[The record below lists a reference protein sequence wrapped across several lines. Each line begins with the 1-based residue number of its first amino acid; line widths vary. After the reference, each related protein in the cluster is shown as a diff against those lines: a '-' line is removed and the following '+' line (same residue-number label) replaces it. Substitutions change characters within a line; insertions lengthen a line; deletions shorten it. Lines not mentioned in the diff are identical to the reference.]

1 MTPKPAD
8 IPVPTFKSHPLPV
21 RPSSPRALNVTCPS
35 LGDPSRP
42 LLSSQAGSLSVT
54 GAGRAPGSPP
64 DPPCQPRLHPV
75 QRLTSKAHACVHI
88 QAAPASPQ
96 CSPSWHNLSVTPSV
110 PGLCC
115 ARGGFC
121 SPQEAVFSGPAG
133 GDPPPEAPLLLLS
146 LHQPPFTGSPCLSA
160 QVSGVSKAVGKHC
173 LADVRQTPC

>member
-115 ARGGFC
+115 AGGGFC

-133 GDPPPEAPLLLLS
+133 GDPPPPKPLSCCCPFISPPSPALLVC
-146 LHQPPFTGSPCLSA
+146 PPKSAGSQRQSA
-160 QVSGVSKAVGKHC
+160 NIV
-173 LADVRQTPC
+173 